1 MNNKQICDEC
11 QFEEYHSVECSKYSY
26 KDLETYLKDARK
38 NNLTNRIAKL
48 EEEVEQLK
56 CRCTCP

>member
-11 QFEEYHSVECSKYSY
+11 QFEKDHSIECSKYTY
-26 KDLETYLKDARK
+26 KDLHTYLEEQKIVD
-38 NNLTNRIAKL
+38 RITKL
-48 EEEVEQLK
+48 EKEIEQLK